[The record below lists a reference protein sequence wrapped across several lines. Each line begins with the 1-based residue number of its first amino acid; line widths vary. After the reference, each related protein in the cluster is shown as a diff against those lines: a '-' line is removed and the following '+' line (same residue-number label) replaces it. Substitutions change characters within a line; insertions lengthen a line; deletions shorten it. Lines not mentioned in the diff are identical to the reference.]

1 MEVALR
7 FLRFRPSNFHSVH
20 PILKIKMSRC
30 GSPSTP
36 PIVTVSSLEQLKVEF
51 SAALAESQRISAEDW
66 QALRD
71 ELQFMRSAMAAQRL
85 AMAAEMQTFIE
96 EAIRADRCAT
106 ARELQTRLD
115 GTTASLIAKV
125 RSQAERISMAEV
137 EAIEA
142 TTQAHAATALAE
154 KVAAKVGTL
163 VQELR
168 QTQVVEE
175 VTCALEQP
183 LPYPHPQAVVPPSTA
198 DDDEKILGMMNSR
211 LTELAVEARA
221 SEGDESDESDED
233 ISKIDELPSWLL
245 QADQMMTEQ
254 LTSNVASPVALEKV
268 EPGFTLGDSHL
279 DHFRAPKLLAV
290 RENYFGADGLYGES
304 KQA

>member
-1 MEVALR
+1 
-7 FLRFRPSNFHSVH
+7 
-20 PILKIKMSRC
+20 MSRC

-36 PIVTVSSLEQLKVEF
+36 PIVTVSSLEQLKVEL
-51 SAALAESQRISAEDW
+51 SAALAESQRISAEER

-85 AMAAEMQTFIE
+85 AMAAEMQTFME

-163 VQELR
+163 VEELR

-211 LTELAVEARA
+211 LTELSVEARA

-279 DHFRAPKLLAV
+279 DQFRAPLLAV

-304 KQA
+304 KRA

>member
-1 MEVALR
+1 
-7 FLRFRPSNFHSVH
+7 
-20 PILKIKMSRC
+20 MSRC

-211 LTELAVEARA
+211 LTELARAAMAVEARA

-304 KQA
+304 KQAY

>member
-51 SAALAESQRISAEDW
+51 SAALAESQRISAEER

-279 DHFRAPKLLAV
+279 DHFRAPLLAV

-304 KQA
+304 KQAY